1 MLQVIELAAARGE
14 RLLFSG
20 LSFTVAAG
28 ELLQVTGRNGSGKT
42 TLLRILARLARPE
55 LGEVRWRGQPVA
67 DLGDPYFA
75 DLLYLGHAPAIK
87 DELTAEEN
95 LHYAI
100 AIAGAPA
107 SASAVRAA
115 LAEAGLAGREG
126 LPGRALSQG
135 QRRRV
140 ALARLAID
148 GRALWVLDE
157 PTAALDAESTDRLR
171 RWLGAH
177 LEAGGCAVVATHQA
191 LAGDGLPLA
200 RVRTLELGGGK

>member
-87 DELTAEEN
+87 DELTAE
-95 LHYAI
+95 
-100 AIAGAPA
+100 
-107 SASAVRAA
+107 
-115 LAEAGLAGREG
+115 AGLAGREG

-177 LEAGGCAVVATHQA
+177 LEAGGCAVVATHQP